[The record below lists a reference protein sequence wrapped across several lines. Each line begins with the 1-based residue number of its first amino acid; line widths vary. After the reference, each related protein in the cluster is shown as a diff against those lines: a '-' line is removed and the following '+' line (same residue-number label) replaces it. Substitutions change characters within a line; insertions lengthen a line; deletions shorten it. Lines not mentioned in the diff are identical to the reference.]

1 MASPTKEIQKAAYSI
16 ADSGKNNTGT
26 DKSKTSGRL
35 FFLDAGGG
43 RLFSANPDSSDLKAI
58 ISEGRKFPDG
68 LVVDAAAGHIYWTNM
83 GNPVV
88 NDGSIE
94 RATGLRWGVMGPTL
108 QWHLGGGANGI
119 QHFLDHL
126 MDPLAGLMKALGTP
140 DVTPELKK
148 TIAEG
153 VSQMAGDHSV
163 EQLAKE
169 ENKLLVDLI
178 KLRAQQ
184 ARVLA
189 AEAHA

>member
-1 MASPTKEIQKAAYSI
+1 MVSPTKEIQKAAHSI
-16 ADSGKNNTGT
+16 TGSSNST
-26 DKSKTSGRL
+26 GADKSKTSGRL

-43 RLFSANPDSSDLKAI
+43 RVFSANADGSDLKTI

>member
-1 MASPTKEIQKAAYSI
+1 VHSQK
-16 ADSGKNNTGT
+16 GT
-26 DKSKTSGRL
+26 RNL
-35 FFLDAGGG
+35 Q
-43 RLFSANPDSSDLKAI
+43 
-58 ISEGRKFPDG
+58 RKLHG
-68 LVVDAAAGHIYWTNM
+68 ESNK
-83 GNPVV
+83 
-88 NDGSIE
+88 
-94 RATGLRWGVMGPTL
+94 R
-108 QWHLGGGANGI
+108 
-119 QHFLDHL
+119 
-126 MDPLAGLMKALGTP
+126 
-140 DVTPELKK
+140 ELKK